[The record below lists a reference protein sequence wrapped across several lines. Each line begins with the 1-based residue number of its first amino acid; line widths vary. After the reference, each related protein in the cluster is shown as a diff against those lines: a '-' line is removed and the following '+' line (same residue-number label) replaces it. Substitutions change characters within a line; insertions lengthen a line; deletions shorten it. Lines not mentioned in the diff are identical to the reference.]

1 MGITLGPDG
10 ALWFVEIG
18 AGQVGRIDTAGAI
31 SEFALPDREA
41 RPHAIVTGPDG
52 ALWFTEW
59 AAGRLGR
66 ITIDGVIDHHPLP
79 RLPDDLAHGPDG
91 VREGEPHGLTVGPD
105 GAIWVALEAGAL
117 ASVSPGPAA

>member
-18 AGQVGRIDTAGAI
+18 AGQVGRIDTTGKI
-31 SEFALPDREA
+31 TEYPLPDRAA

-59 AAGRLGR
+59 AADRLGR
-66 ITIDGVIDHHPLP
+66 ITTDGTLESHPLS
-79 RLPDDLAHGPDG
+79 AGPQPGDG
-91 VREGEPHGLTVGPD
+91 DTRKAEPHGLTVGPD

-117 ASVSPGPAA
+117 ARISID